1 MGTFL
6 AVVRSF
12 IGSVGVIYYVLPQWQ
27 NSSLSHLVELLGP
40 QVCYSFHSTILD
52 DFSLNRNDSV
62 GNASRI
68 SFTQCIGDD
77 IG

>member
-12 IGSVGVIYYVLPQWQ
+12 IRSVGVVYYVLSRWQ
-27 NSSLSHLVELLGP
+27 MSSFAQLIELLGP

-62 GNASRI
+62 GNASKT
-68 SFTQCIGDD
+68 SFTQCIGND